1 MIARAIGAPARLSGF
16 RFQAYAVAPRWA
28 RSLALAAGASCLM
41 ASHALAH
48 VSFVKRRAPVGAVIE
63 TALRVPHGCDGS
75 PTLRLRMRLPAAV
88 VSVRAREK
96 AGWSASLHVQGEAR
110 EIAWS
115 GLLPA
120 GQTGEFPLTIELAPS
135 VKAGDVLFFP
145 VVQECEKGVSRW
157 IDMKGRAAAQ
167 SLDDDAEHD
176 ESVSPAPS
184 ILILPR

>member
-1 MIARAIGAPARLSGF
+1 MIARAIGAPAQPPGRRS
-16 RFQAYAVAPRWA
+16 QAYGDARRWA
-28 RSLALAAGASCLM
+28 RALALAAGASCLM
-41 ASHALAH
+41 ASQALAH
-48 VSFVKRRAPVGAVIE
+48 VSFVKRRAPVGTLIE

-75 PTLRLRMRLPAAV
+75 PTLRVRMRLPAAV
-88 VSVRAREK
+88 ASVRAREK
-96 AGWSASLHVQGEAR
+96 AGWSASLRVQGEAR

-120 GQTGEFPLTIELAPS
+120 GQAGEFPVTIELAPS

-145 VVQECEKGVSRW
+145 VVQECERGVSRW
-157 IDMKGRAAAQ
+157 IDTKGRAAAQ
-167 SLDDDAEHD
+167 SLDEDAEHD